1 MYKKKIVSGALTLSS
16 IILLAACSPQ
26 NNDQQ
31 ESADTSVQSSESVAS
46 SSASSQTMKES
57 ENTNEMEEME
67 HNDSGE
73 IPAELQEA
81 KNPLYPVG
89 DTVTIHT
96 DHMAGMDGADGTVV
110 GAFDTVAY
118 EVTYKSKKD
127 DSLVKNHRWVIKE
140 EIPKARNQEKPLSE
154 GTEVTLEA
162 EHMEGMEGASATID
176 SAEDTTVYMIDY
188 QPTTGGEV
196 VKNHKW
202 VVEDELSEK

>member
-1 MYKKKIVSGALTLSS
+1 MYKKKVAGGVLTLSS
-16 IILLAACSPQ
+16 LILLAACSPSDSDKQ
-26 NNDQQ
+26 N
-31 ESADTSVQSSESVAS
+31 SVDTNTQSSETVVS
-46 SSASSQTMKES
+46 SNASSQMTKES
-57 ENTNEMEEME
+57 ESANEMEEME
-67 HNDSGE
+67 HDDSGE
-73 IPAELQEA
+73 IPAGLKEAQE
-81 KNPLYPVG
+81 PLYPIG

-96 DHMAGMDGADGTVV
+96 DHMEGMDGAKGTVV

-118 EVTYKSKKD
+118 EVTYKSEKD
-127 DSLVKNHRWVIKE
+127 DSLVKNHKWVIKE
-140 EIPKARNQEKPLSE
+140 EIPKARNQEQPLSE

-162 EHMEGMEGASATID
+162 DHMEGMKGATATID